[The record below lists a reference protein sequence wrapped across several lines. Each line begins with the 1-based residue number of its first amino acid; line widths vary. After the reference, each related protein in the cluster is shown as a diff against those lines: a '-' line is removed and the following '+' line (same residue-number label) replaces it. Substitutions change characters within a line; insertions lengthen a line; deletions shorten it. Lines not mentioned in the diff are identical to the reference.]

1 MLSEER
7 HSVILQL
14 LQERKAV
21 TVTEFTKILGIS
33 ESTIR
38 RDLNTLAG
46 MGKINKVHGGAT
58 VIEEERKTI
67 EENVAEKEVK
77 NVEEKNKIV
86 KYAAG
91 LIRDDDFIYLDAGT
105 TTGKLID
112 CIKRTKAVFVTN
124 GIFHAKRLTQR
135 GIKVFLL
142 GGELKLSTE
151 AMIGMTALD
160 ALKQYN
166 FTKAFLGANGI
177 HEQYG
182 FTTPD
187 PAEAMIKKE
196 VMNRSFMRCVLA
208 DSSKFGQISSVSFG
222 NLSQACIV
230 TDQLKNKKYADY
242 TVIREVGL

>member
-124 GIFHAKRLTQR
+124 GIFHAKRLTQK

-208 DSSKFGQISSVSFG
+208 DSSKFGQITSVSFG

-230 TDQLKNKKYADY
+230 TDRLKNKKYADY

>member
-67 EENVAEKEVK
+67 EENVAQKEVK

-124 GIFHAKRLTQR
+124 GIFHAKRLTQK

-230 TDQLKNKKYADY
+230 TDRLKNKKYADY

>member
-46 MGKINKVHGGAT
+46 MGKINKVYGGAT

-124 GIFHAKRLTQR
+124 GIFHAKRLTQK

>member
-124 GIFHAKRLTQR
+124 GIFHAKRLTQK

-166 FTKAFLGANGI
+166 FTKAFLGAKGI

>member
-67 EENVAEKEVK
+67 EENVAENEVK

-124 GIFHAKRLTQR
+124 GIFHAKRLTQK

-230 TDQLKNKKYADY
+230 TDRLKNKKYADY

>member
-91 LIRDDDFIYLDAGT
+91 MIRDDDFIYLDAGT

-124 GIFHAKRLTQR
+124 GIFHAKRLTQK

-230 TDQLKNKKYADY
+230 TDRLKNKKYADY

>member
-124 GIFHAKRLTQR
+124 GIFHAKRLTQK

-242 TVIREVGL
+242 TIIREVGL

>member
-46 MGKINKVHGGAT
+46 MGKIYKVHGGAT

-124 GIFHAKRLTQR
+124 GIFHAKRLTQK

-160 ALKQYN
+160 ELKQYN

>member
-124 GIFHAKRLTQR
+124 GIFHAKRLTQK

-230 TDQLKNKKYADY
+230 TDRLKNKKYADY

>member
-124 GIFHAKRLTQR
+124 GIFHAKRLTQK

-242 TVIREVGL
+242 TVIREVEL

>member
-67 EENVAEKEVK
+67 EENVAQKEVK

-124 GIFHAKRLTQR
+124 GIFHAKRLTQK

>member
-58 VIEEERKTI
+58 VIEEERKTL

-124 GIFHAKRLTQR
+124 GIFHAKRLTQK

-230 TDQLKNKKYADY
+230 TDRLKNKKYADY

>member
-124 GIFHAKRLTQR
+124 GIFHAKRLTQK

-242 TVIREVGL
+242 TVIREVEV

>member
-124 GIFHAKRLTQR
+124 GIFHAKRLTQK

>member
-91 LIRDDDFIYLDAGT
+91 LIRNDDFIYLDAGT

-124 GIFHAKRLTQR
+124 GIFHAKRLTQK

>member
-86 KYAAG
+86 KYVAG

-124 GIFHAKRLTQR
+124 GIFHAKRLTQK

>member
-124 GIFHAKRLTQR
+124 GIFHAKRLTQK

-196 VMNRSFMRCVLA
+196 VMMCC
-208 DSSKFGQISSVSFG
+208 G
-222 NLSQACIV
+222 
-230 TDQLKNKKYADY
+230 
-242 TVIREVGL
+242 

>member
-14 LQERKAV
+14 LQERKVV

-124 GIFHAKRLTQR
+124 GIFHAKRLTQK

>member
-124 GIFHAKRLTQR
+124 GIFHAKRLTQK
-135 GIKVFLL
+135 GVKVFLL

-230 TDQLKNKKYADY
+230 TDRLKNKKYADY

>member
-105 TTGKLID
+105 TTGKLIE

-124 GIFHAKRLTQR
+124 GIFHAKRLTQK

-230 TDQLKNKKYADY
+230 TDRLKNKKYAEY

>member
-124 GIFHAKRLTQR
+124 GIFHAKRLTQK

-222 NLSQACIV
+222 NLSRACIV
-230 TDQLKNKKYADY
+230 TDRLKNKKYADY